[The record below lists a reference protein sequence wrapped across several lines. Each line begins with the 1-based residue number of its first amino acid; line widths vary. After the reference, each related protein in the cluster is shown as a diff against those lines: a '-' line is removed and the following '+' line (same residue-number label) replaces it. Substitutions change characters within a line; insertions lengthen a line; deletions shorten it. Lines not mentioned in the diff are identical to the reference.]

1 MNKQAPSVGRIL
13 VMVGFALSCFGLLL
27 YLWLAFGGSTPL
39 KPKGYRFETSFG
51 EATQLAKEADVR
63 ISGVSV
69 GKVKDIQPDK
79 ATGRSTA
86 VIELQA
92 RYAPLAKDAKAILRQ
107 KTLLGETYVEL
118 TPGDGRRAGWVPENG
133 HLSAARVSSTV
144 ELDEIFRAFD
154 PKTRAEFQNWIQ
166 TFAQTTDGRARDIND
181 ALGNLP
187 PFASDTTTLLQILES
202 QSGAVRKLVSNTGV
216 VFNALSERD
225 GQLQGLIKNSNTV
238 FSTTAKRNQELAQT
252 FQALP
257 TFEKESERTVKRLT
271 TFAKN
276 TDPLISQLRPA
287 ARQLSP
293 TLQELSATAP
303 DLKALFR
310 DLDPAITASKKGLP
324 ATQAL
329 LDELKPFLG
338 QLDPTL
344 TQLNPILD
352 FLGRYKTELGPF
364 FANSTAATQAASTPP
379 GGGPSDP
386 KVHYLRTSNPLNLE
400 NLAAYP
406 KRLATNRNNPYP
418 PSGSFNNLAN
428 GLQVFDDRSCSA
440 GALPTLAGGLGPIS
454 TFLGPSL
461 TEQLQKVLG
470 TTDTSAAAEI
480 APPCKKQG
488 PFTVNGRTTQFPQ
501 VTASA
506 AGAKGG

>member
-1 MNKQAPSVGRIL
+1 MRPQANFTRQLAIIAVFAASCVMIL
-13 VMVGFALSCFGLLL
+13 V
-27 YLWLAFGGSTPL
+27 YLWGAFGGNIPL
-39 KPKGYRFETSFG
+39 KPKNY
-51 EATQLAKEADVR
+51 QLNADFPDASNLALNADVR
-63 ISGVSV
+63 ISGVNV
-69 GKVKDIQPDK
+69 GH
-79 ATGRSTA
+79 
-86 VIELQA
+86 VIAKSSAAKNTTRVTFDLKPE
-92 RYAPLAKDAKAILRQ
+92 YAPLPVDAHAMLRQ
-107 KTLLGETYVEL
+107 KTAFGEIYVDV
-118 TPGDGRRAGWVPENG
+118 TPGDRRKPKLPEG
-133 HLSAARVSSTV
+133 GSIAKALISPSV

-187 PFASDTTTLLQILES
+187 PFAADTTTLLQILES

-428 GLQVFDDRSCSA
+428 GLQVFDDRSCNA

-506 AGAKGG
+506 AGATGG

>member
-1 MNKQAPSVGRIL
+1 M
-13 VMVGFALSCFGLLL
+13 
-27 YLWLAFGGSTPL
+27 
-39 KPKGYRFETSFG
+39 
-51 EATQLAKEADVR
+51 
-63 ISGVSV
+63 
-69 GKVKDIQPDK
+69 
-79 ATGRSTA
+79 
-86 VIELQA
+86 
-92 RYAPLAKDAKAILRQ
+92 
-107 KTLLGETYVEL
+107 
-118 TPGDGRRAGWVPENG
+118 
-133 HLSAARVSSTV
+133 
-144 ELDEIFRAFD
+144 
-154 PKTRAEFQNWIQ
+154 
-166 TFAQTTDGRARDIND
+166 
-181 ALGNLP
+181 
-187 PFASDTTTLLQILES
+187 
-202 QSGAVRKLVSNTGV
+202 RKLVSNTGV

-225 GQLQGLIKNSNTV
+225 HQLQGLITNSNAV
-238 FSTTAKRNQELAQT
+238 FATTARRDKELAQT

-271 TFAKN
+271 TFANN
-276 TDPLISQLRPA
+276 TDPLVTQLRPA

-293 TLQELSATAP
+293 TLQQLSATAP

-324 ATQAL
+324 ATTRL

-352 FLGRYKTELGPF
+352 FLGRYKTEIGPF

-379 GGGPSDP
+379 GGDTSDP

-400 NLAAYP
+400 NLAVYP
-406 KRLATNRNNPYP
+406 KRLPTNRNNPYP
-418 PSGSFNNLAN
+418 FSGSFNNLAS
-428 GLQVFDDRSCSA
+428 GLQVFDDRNCTGA
-440 GALPTLAGGLGPIS
+440 ALPTLAGGLGPIG

-461 TEQLQKVLG
+461 TAQFEKVLG
-470 TTDTSAAAEI
+470 TTATSAASPV

-501 VTASA
+501 ITASV